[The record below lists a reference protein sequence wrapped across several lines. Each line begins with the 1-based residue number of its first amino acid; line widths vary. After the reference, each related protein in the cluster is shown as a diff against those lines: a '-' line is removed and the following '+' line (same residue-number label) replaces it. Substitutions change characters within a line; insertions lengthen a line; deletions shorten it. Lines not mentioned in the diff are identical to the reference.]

1 MLSKDKIKRINELSK
16 KNKAGTITEEEAIE
30 RKKLHNEYIQSMR
43 NSIGAQIEGIKVVD
57 PEGEDLTP
65 NKVKEIQKE
74 RGLHNR
80 DNK

>member
-80 DNK
+80 NNK

>member
-16 KNKAGTITEEEAIE
+16 KNKAGTITEVEAIE
-30 RKKLHNEYIQSMR
+30 RKKLHKEYIQSMR

>member
-1 MLSKDKIKRINELSK
+1 
-16 KNKAGTITEEEAIE
+16 
-30 RKKLHNEYIQSMR
+30 MR
-43 NSIGAQIEGIKVVD
+43 DSIGAQIEGIKVVD

-80 DNK
+80 NNK